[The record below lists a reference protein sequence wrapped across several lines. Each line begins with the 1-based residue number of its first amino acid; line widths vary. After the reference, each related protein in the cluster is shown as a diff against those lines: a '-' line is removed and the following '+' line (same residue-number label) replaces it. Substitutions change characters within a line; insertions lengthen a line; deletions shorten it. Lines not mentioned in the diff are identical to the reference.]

1 MMAAKF
7 TRKNMT
13 RNKTPVQKSTVLNR
27 ENIEKIG
34 YKEKKQ
40 DNIKMLTIATAV
52 AKMSDVDFWQTD
64 E

>member
-34 YKEKKQ
+34 YKEKK
-40 DNIKMLTIATAV
+40 NKIKMLTTATAA